1 MIQESGNVQNL
12 FSSEIQEMLSFK
24 TQYSKMSSRG
34 FLILHVHIYQV
45 RPETRFWHRGNIS
58 YLCEI
63 YHRVSS
69 VSFSDTT
76 GAQYRAGRC
85 RLLRGGGLI
94 FSIVKN
100 HNKISQDPY
109 CNLYLHHCIIIK
121 YSPIRIHIHSL
132 EVGKLTNN
140 SNSSRDYHVK
150 FLYQDLHLY
159 LMTELIPHILYST

>member
-1 MIQESGNVQNL
+1 M
-12 FSSEIQEMLSFK
+12 FK
-24 TQYSKMSSRG
+24 TYFPLKYRKCYPSK
-34 FLILHVHIYQV
+34 LNIPKCP
-45 RPETRFWHRGNIS
+45 PE
-58 YLCEI
+58 
-63 YHRVSS
+63 VSS
-69 VSFSDTT
+69 FFMFIFTRSGLRQDSGTEETFHTYVKSIT
-76 GAQYRAGRC
+76 GYPQYHSVTRRVLSIEQDGAVCSGG
-85 RLLRGGGLI
+85 GGGLI

-150 FLYQDLHLY
+150 FLYQDLHFH